1 MLHGLLCRSLRQARQ
16 RWTEQDSQH
25 RASTRRHTK
34 IGSFFGSELE
44 SHPGIDSPRLLG
56 IRKYM
61 LNSLVT
67 DEIEAS
73 WICLRTGASWG
84 QMLVPGARG
93 AVCALCI
100 LCGSKYR
107 PPTHNESVEP
117 KFENASE
124 TTSEQRY
131 FELDFFCKKQC
142 HNDWR
147 VKVGVILCTCIVP
160 AVLTL
165 WFPGHA
171 TGSVRYRAR
180 SLSKLRAGLPR

>member
-1 MLHGLLCRSLRQARQ
+1 M
-16 RWTEQDSQH
+16 
-25 RASTRRHTK
+25 
-34 IGSFFGSELE
+34 
-44 SHPGIDSPRLLG
+44 
-56 IRKYM
+56 RKYM

-67 DEIEAS
+67 DEIEAT

-93 AVCALCI
+93 AICALCI

-142 HNDWR
+142 HNGWR
-147 VKVGVILCTCIVP
+147 IKVGVRSKAGVFLLCLLSGFQGTRQALFDTERGVCQNCE
-160 AVLTL
+160 LDC
-165 WFPGHA
+165 H
-171 TGSVRYRAR
+171 GSPQTH
-180 SLSKLRAGLPR
+180 L